1 MGLMQPAAVE
11 GASKQQPLQVGK
23 QASTKECDTA
33 PLLKGPATDSEL
45 RPPTVS
51 LEIHFNPAT
60 DSYLPRN
67 ADQCRWQATDSAGCP
82 IKRPNPLLPGN
93 SQGDRL

>member
-1 MGLMQPAAVE
+1 MQPAAVE

-51 LEIHFNPAT
+51 FRNPHST
-60 DSYLPRN
+60 LPLTVTSHAMPLAGN
-67 ADQCRWQATDSAGCP
+67 GQCRL
-82 IKRPNPLLPGN
+82 PNKAAKPPFTGE
-93 SQGDRL
+93 QPR